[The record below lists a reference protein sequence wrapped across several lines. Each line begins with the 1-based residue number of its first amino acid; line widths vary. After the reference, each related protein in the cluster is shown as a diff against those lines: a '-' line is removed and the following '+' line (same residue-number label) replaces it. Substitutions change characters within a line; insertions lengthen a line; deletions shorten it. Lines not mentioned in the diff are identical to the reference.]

1 MPGYLL
7 ESMFVKGYK
16 SFGEIELCLAPINVL
31 IGASRAGKSKKSPAR
46 QPPLSRYSL
55 LLSPLLPLFLLPSA
69 CLPSPPILS
78 PAGSNTL
85 LASNLKQVV
94 PTLGDKSRLSP
105 TNTPIYWV

>member
-46 QPPLSRYSL
+46 QPPGVDGASHGVKNPYSML
-55 LLSPLLPLFLLPSA
+55 CYSFY
-69 CLPSPPILS
+69 
-78 PAGSNTL
+78 
-85 LASNLKQVV
+85 
-94 PTLGDKSRLSP
+94 R
-105 TNTPIYWV
+105 